1 MQRISLVGASGS
13 GKSTLGRRLAEAVGG
28 PFVEL
33 DSLQHQARWVQLA
46 PEELRR
52 RVDELTRGDR
62 WVVDGNYSNVRES
75 VVWPRADTVIWL
87 DLPRRVVMR
96 QVTRRT
102 LGRVLL
108 RRELWNGNRESLRN
122 VLSRDPDRS
131 ILMWAWS
138 THSIVHDRYK
148 AAAGDPRWAHLDF
161 IRLGSR
167 QEMDDFGARG
177 TGARTCRS
185 EAAGRQ

>member
-33 DSLQHQARWVQLA
+33 DSIQHQAGWVQLA
-46 PEELRR
+46 PEELRS
-52 RVDELTRGDR
+52 RVDEMTRGDR
-62 WVVDGNYSNVRES
+62 WVVDGNYSDVRET